1 MGQCPGLRQ
10 TAPCKQGY
18 ARWMN
23 PFADLHALPRHLRQ
37 PAVRD
42 LAWALLSP
50 PLLAQAPWPQRH
62 PLTGSDWVD
71 DPDALRDW
79 LLNLDHD
86 PAPLVDW
93 LSRSARRRL
102 GFYYEQLWQFALQ
115 QAPGVELLAANLQIR
130 QGGHTL
136 GELDMLLRDREG
148 VHHLELAIKFYLG
161 PEHGDGVDPAHWVGP
176 GCHDRLDRKLAHLAD
191 HQLPI
196 SARPE
201 SREALA
207 GLGLDRVQAR
217 LWLGGYLLYPW
228 HAHAESPQGAHPAH
242 LRGHWLHQRDWPAF
256 HAAHGDGRW
265 QLLPRQAW
273 LGPARITSDEVWTP
287 TQLHDWL
294 VSLDPQ
300 AQAQLM
306 VRLEPGKDGDWQEAQ
321 RAFLVADS
329 WPHLAKNP
337 PASLTPPA

>member
-1 MGQCPGLRQ
+1 MGQCPALRQ
-10 TAPCKQGY
+10 TARGKQGY

-50 PLLAQAPWPQRH
+50 PMLAQAPWPQRH
-62 PLTGSDWVD
+62 PLAGSGWVD
-71 DPDALRDW
+71 DPQALRDW
-79 LLNLDHD
+79 LLALDRD
-86 PAPLVDW
+86 PAPLLDW
-93 LSRSARRRL
+93 LSYLASRRL
-102 GFYYEQLWQFALQ
+102 GMYYERLWQFALQ
-115 QAPGVELLAANLQIR
+115 QAPGVELLASNLQIR

-136 GELDMLLRDREG
+136 GELDIVLRDRDG

-161 PEHGDGVDPAHWVGP
+161 PESGGGIDPAHWLGP
-176 GCHDRLDRKLAHLAD
+176 GCHDRLGHKLDHLAA

-207 GLGLDRVQAR
+207 GLGLDQVEAR

-228 HAHAESPQGAHPAH
+228 HVDADSPQGVHPQH
-242 LRGHWLHQRDWPAF
+242 FRGHWLHQRDWPAF
-256 HAAHGDGRW
+256 HAAHPEGRW

-273 LGPARITSDEVWTP
+273 LGPARVAAEDVWSARKL
-287 TQLHDWL
+287 QDWL
-294 VSLDPQ
+294 TALDPQ

-306 VRLEPGKDGDWQEAQ
+306 VRLEPGEDGDWLEAE
-321 RAFLVADS
+321 RAFLVADQ
-329 WPHLAKNP
+329 WPHLT
-337 PASLTPPA
+337 PAA